1 MKKKEVHA
9 TIHSGSVIKQMVIIM
24 KKNNNIHL
32 ESYKS
37 TILEIIEKVIPG
49 CTVYLF
55 GSRARQTNDEG
66 ADIDIALDMKQ
77 PIASVTLSLIREM
90 LEDSTLPVTVD
101 VVDIQMAQGQFLEE
115 IKKEGIVWKN

>member
-1 MKKKEVHA
+1 
-9 TIHSGSVIKQMVIIM
+9 M